1 VSEEFWSHWAW
12 PLATAVLAFLYT
24 GLVFRQWLKRR
35 QPQQAAWTIGLLF
48 YALAAAMETWSEYQ
62 GHWDPLVYRLYI
74 VLAAS
79 LVGFLGLGTLYL
91 MSRRRKWGDRYLVF
105 NLVCLAIFLYGALT
119 VTLDTS
125 KLVPGITVGGQ
136 ALGSSLSFPR
146 AMSLV
151 FNIPGSI
158 LLLGGAVLSAY
169 RFARKREYK
178 YRMWGNMMI
187 AAGTLIIAFA
197 GSRARLGNTA
207 GLYPAEMVAS
217 ALMLAGFLTAST
229 LDKGARSIRDRI
241 ASRE

>member
-1 VSEEFWSHWAW
+1 
-12 PLATAVLAFLYT
+12 
-24 GLVFRQWLKRR
+24 
-35 QPQQAAWTIGLLF
+35 
-48 YALAAAMETWSEYQ
+48 
-62 GHWDPLVYRLYI
+62 VYRVYI

-136 ALGSSLSFPR
+136 ALGASLSFPR

-158 LLLGGAVLSAY
+158 LLLGGAALSAY